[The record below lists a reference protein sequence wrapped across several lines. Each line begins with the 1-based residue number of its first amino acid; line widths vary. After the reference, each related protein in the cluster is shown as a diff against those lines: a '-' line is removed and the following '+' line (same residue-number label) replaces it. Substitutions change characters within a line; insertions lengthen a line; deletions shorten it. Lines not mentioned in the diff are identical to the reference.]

1 MLEIFIMLVMFCC
14 YRMEVVSG
22 KRHADTD
29 QVSILTD
36 NYLLCW
42 NC

>member
-1 MLEIFIMLVMFCC
+1 
-14 YRMEVVSG
+14 MEVVSG